1 MRRSITA
8 LMLAVTLTAA
18 GTMLDARSAAVAQ
31 QAEEAFFK
39 GKTIRLIV
47 GYSAGGGY
55 DLYARMIAPYL
66 GKALAANVI
75 VENQPGAAGM
85 TALNRLYVSQPDGL
99 QIMLAG
105 GTAASMAQLVG
116 EKAVRYDLAKVG
128 YLGLVSRSPY
138 VWVVAPSSP
147 IKTPSD
153 AAKLGKRI
161 VWGATGPMDGL
172 SDGASFTCEALSLD
186 CKVLLGFKS
195 TSEVALALARGEADA
210 IYTSDPA
217 AINYVRAGNARAVA
231 TMARTRSVFFPDLPT
246 IFEAVQLKPDQQWWF
261 DFRSNVDNL
270 GRILI
275 VPPEMLPARLSFLQ
289 EAAKK
294 ALTDRELIA
303 EGHRSRRIVDFQDP
317 ATTTKMAISVVSSLT
332 PEQRERIR
340 AVVAK
345 RD

>member
-1 MRRSITA
+1 MRRWIET
-8 LMLAVTLTAA
+8 LVLAVTLTMSGA
-18 GTMLDARSAAVAQ
+18 MLDARSTAVAQ
-31 QAEEAFFK
+31 ESDAAYFE

-66 GKALAANVI
+66 GKALSANVI

-99 QIMLAG
+99 QLMLAG
-105 GTAASMAQLVG
+105 GTAASMAQLLG
-116 EKAVRYDLAKVG
+116 EKGVRYDLAKVG

-138 VWVVAPSSP
+138 VWVVAPGSP
-147 IKTPSD
+147 IKTASD
-153 AAKLGKRI
+153 AARQGKRI

-172 SDGASFTCEALSLD
+172 SDGASFTCEALALD

-195 TSEVALALARGEADA
+195 TNEVALALARGEADA

-217 AINYVRAGNARAVA
+217 AINYVRAGNARAIA

-246 IFEAVQLKPDQQWWF
+246 IFEAVELKPDQQWWF

-275 VPPEMLPARLSFLQ
+275 VPPGMAPSRLAFMQ
-289 EAAKK
+289 EAARK
-294 ALTDRELIA
+294 ALSDPELIA
-303 EGHRSRRIVDFQDP
+303 EGQRSRRLVDFQDP
-317 ATTTKMAISVVSSLT
+317 ASTATMAVSVVGSLT

-340 AVVAK
+340 TVVAK

>member
-1 MRRSITA
+1 MIKKLASIMLLA
-8 LMLAVTLTAA
+8 LAPLLYGGR
-18 GTMLDARSAAVAQ
+18 GTAVAQ
-31 QAEEAFFK
+31 SAEAEFFK
-39 GKTIRLIV
+39 DKTIRLIV

-99 QIMLAG
+99 QMMLAG

-138 VWVVAPSSP
+138 VWVVAPGSP
-147 IKTPSD
+147 IKTPAD

-172 SDGASFTCEALSLD
+172 SDGASFTCEALALD

-217 AINYVRAGNARAVA
+217 AINYVRAGNARGVA

-246 IFEAVQLKPDQQWWF
+246 IFEAVPLKPEQQWWF

-275 VPPEMLPARLSFLQ
+275 VPPGMAPARLTFMQ
-289 EAAKK
+289 EAARK
-294 ALTDRELIA
+294 ALTDPELIA
-303 EGHRSRRIVDFQDP
+303 EGNRSRRIVDFQDP
-317 ATTTKMAISVVSSLT
+317 ASTTRMAVSVVGSLT